1 MSASVLPYVRFA
13 LSYVLFRAGQK
24 GGEVCGVLFV
34 VWHVAWLS
42 RLCGGWTAG
51 LFAEYPFVHGLAQRT
66 RTVIAA
72 VFPVHCAH

>member
-13 LSYVLFRAGQK
+13 LPYVLFRAGQK

-42 RLCGGWTAG
+42 RQCGGGTAD
-51 LFAEYPFVHGLAQRT
+51 LFAEYPFVHGLTQCARAVVAT
-66 RTVIAA
+66 
-72 VFPVHCAH
+72 VFPVHCAQ

>member
-1 MSASVLPYVRFA
+1 MSASVLP
-13 LSYVLFRAGQK
+13 YVLFRAGQK

-42 RLCGGWTAG
+42 RQCGGGTAD

-66 RTVIAA
+66 RTVIAT
-72 VFPVHCAH
+72 VFPVHCAQ

>member
-13 LSYVLFRAGQK
+13 LPYARPGMGQK

-42 RLCGGWTAG
+42 RQCGGGTAD
-51 LFAEYPFVHGLAQRT
+51 LFAEYLFVHGLAQRA

-72 VFPVHCAH
+72 VFPVHCAQ